1 MKRFTIGKI
10 LSGVLAA
17 GALAPATALAQGAE
31 ENRGMQLAVQAC
43 TYCHAFSNI
52 TDSHKPLTAE
62 EWEFYFYEMVS
73 RGAPIYEE
81 DLEAVKQYLIDN
93 FAADG

>member
-1 MKRFTIGKI
+1 MKRRIISKV
-10 LSGVLAA
+10 LSGFLLAGVLT
-17 GALAPATALAQGAE
+17 PMTALGQGAE
-31 ENRGMQLAVQAC
+31 PDRGMQLAVQAC

-52 TDSHKPLTAE
+52 TDPHKPLNAE

-81 DLEAVKQYLIDN
+81 DLEIVKQYLIDN
-93 FAADG
+93 FAVDG